1 LIQGVVCGSG
11 SDHFANGSM
20 MLDARGTS
28 RVASLIRC
36 ITSQTARL
44 EPEFLHGFAR
54 HGHERSVWHGP
65 QGHES
70 LDTSIQSEPVRG
82 VGMGKRDAR
91 ADLLDDD
98 PFRNSRAGPRI
109 HRVHQHQAPD
119 GTVHFETSSAF
130 SNALMQF
137 LGQDTWEKPKH
148 HTGRLWHF
156 SDVEKQHLRL
166 AMGAFTLA
174 LGLMAVGGISGI
186 SFFGFSSWVV
196 FLLLS
201 MPVWLIGVGPAF
213 LLHEIGH
220 KLVAKRYGCWAEF
233 RADPKGLQFGILLAF
248 VIGFLF
254 MAPGAVMV
262 AGLVSRR
269 QNGHIAVAGPLTNFC
284 LFLIGIP
291 LWGILIGL
299 TGAHI
304 PLPTED
310 FGILGWRGTYVVDNV
325 LIWQAMVF
333 NAGVYWIVFNLVL
346 GLFNMLPIG
355 PLDGLKV
362 KDWSNG
368 AFFTVIGVFAL
379 LVFTMYTGAWSAS
392 SVLTSVAEPVSNLV
406 R

>member
-1 LIQGVVCGSG
+1 
-11 SDHFANGSM
+11 
-20 MLDARGTS
+20 
-28 RVASLIRC
+28 
-36 ITSQTARL
+36 
-44 EPEFLHGFAR
+44 
-54 HGHERSVWHGP
+54 
-65 QGHES
+65 
-70 LDTSIQSEPVRG
+70 
-82 VGMGKRDAR
+82 MGKRDAR

-98 PFRNSRAGPRI
+98 PFRNTRAAPRI
-109 HRVHQHQAPD
+109 HRVHQRQAPD
-119 GTVHFETSSAF
+119 GTVHFETSSGF

-148 HTGRLWHF
+148 HSGRLWHF

-174 LGLMAVGGISGI
+174 LGFMAVGGISGI
-186 SFFGFSSWVV
+186 SYFGFSSWLV

-220 KLVAKRYGCWAEF
+220 KLAARRYGCWAEF

-248 VIGFLF
+248 AIGFLF

-269 QNGHIAVAGPLTNFC
+269 QNGHIAVAGPLTNFG

-304 PLPTED
+304 PLQTEE
-310 FGILGWRGTYVVDNV
+310 FGILGWRGTYVEDNA
-325 LIWQAMVF
+325 LLWQAMVF
-333 NAGVYWIVFNLVL
+333 NAGVYWIVFNLAL

-368 AFFTVIGVFAL
+368 AFFTVIGVFVL
-379 LVFTMYTGAWSAS
+379 LVFTMYTGVWSAS
-392 SVLTSVAEPVSNLV
+392 TLLTAVAEPVSNIV

>member
-1 LIQGVVCGSG
+1 
-11 SDHFANGSM
+11 
-20 MLDARGTS
+20 
-28 RVASLIRC
+28 
-36 ITSQTARL
+36 
-44 EPEFLHGFAR
+44 
-54 HGHERSVWHGP
+54 
-65 QGHES
+65 
-70 LDTSIQSEPVRG
+70 
-82 VGMGKRDAR
+82 MGKRDAR

-98 PFRNSRAGPRI
+98 PFRNTRAAPRI
-109 HRVHQHQAPD
+109 HRVHQRQAPD

-130 SNALMQF
+130 SNALMQL

-174 LGLMAVGGISGI
+174 LGFMAVGGISGI
-186 SFFGFSSWVV
+186 SYFGFSSWLV

-201 MPVWLIGVGPAF
+201 MPVWLVGVGPAF

-220 KLVAKRYGCWAEF
+220 KLAARRYGCWAEF

-248 VIGFLF
+248 AIGFLF

-304 PLPTED
+304 PLPTEE
-310 FGILGWRGTYVVDNV
+310 FGILGWRGTYVVDNA
-325 LIWQAMVF
+325 LLWQAMVF
-333 NAGVYWIVFNLVL
+333 NAGVYWIVFNLAL

-362 KDWSNG
+362 KDWSDG
-368 AFFTVIGVFAL
+368 AFFTVIGVFLL
-379 LVFTMYTGAWSAS
+379 LVFTMYTGVWSAS
-392 SVLTSVAEPVSNLV
+392 SVLTAVAEPVSNVV

>member
-1 LIQGVVCGSG
+1 
-11 SDHFANGSM
+11 
-20 MLDARGTS
+20 
-28 RVASLIRC
+28 
-36 ITSQTARL
+36 
-44 EPEFLHGFAR
+44 
-54 HGHERSVWHGP
+54 
-65 QGHES
+65 
-70 LDTSIQSEPVRG
+70 
-82 VGMGKRDAR
+82 MGKRDAR

-98 PFRNSRAGPRI
+98 PFRNTRAAPRI
-109 HRVHQHQAPD
+109 HRVHQRQAPD
-119 GTVHFETSSAF
+119 GTVHFETSSTF

-174 LGLMAVGGISGI
+174 LGFMAVGGISGI
-186 SFFGFSSWVV
+186 SFFGFSSWLV

-220 KLVAKRYGCWAEF
+220 KLAARRYGCWAEF

-248 VIGFLF
+248 IVGFLF

-269 QNGHIAVAGPLTNFC
+269 QNGHIAVAGPLTNFA

-304 PLPTED
+304 PLPTEE

-346 GLFNMLPIG
+346 GLFNMLPFG

-368 AFFTVIGVFAL
+368 AFLTVIGVFVL
-379 LVFTMYTGAWSAS
+379 LVFTMYTGVWSAS
-392 SVLTSVAEPVSNLV
+392 NVLTAVAQPVSNLV

>member
-1 LIQGVVCGSG
+1 
-11 SDHFANGSM
+11 
-20 MLDARGTS
+20 
-28 RVASLIRC
+28 
-36 ITSQTARL
+36 
-44 EPEFLHGFAR
+44 
-54 HGHERSVWHGP
+54 
-65 QGHES
+65 
-70 LDTSIQSEPVRG
+70 
-82 VGMGKRDAR
+82 MGKRDAR

-98 PFRNSRAGPRI
+98 PFRNTRAAPRI
-109 HRVHQHQAPD
+109 HRVHQRQAPD
-119 GTVHFETSSAF
+119 GTVHFETSSGF

-148 HTGRLWHF
+148 HSGRLWHF

-174 LGLMAVGGISGI
+174 LGFMAVGGISGI
-186 SFFGFSSWVV
+186 SYFGFSPWLV

-220 KLVAKRYGCWAEF
+220 KLVAKQYGCWAEF

-269 QNGHIAVAGPLTNFC
+269 QNGHIAVAGPLTNFA
-284 LFLIGIP
+284 LFLVGIP
-291 LWGILIGL
+291 LWGVLIGL

-304 PLPTED
+304 PLPTEE
-310 FGILGWRGTYVVDNV
+310 FGILGWRGPYVVDNA
-325 LIWQAMVF
+325 LLWQAMVF
-333 NAGVYWIVFNLVL
+333 NAGVYWIVFNLAL

-362 KDWSNG
+362 KDWSDG
-368 AFFTVIGVFAL
+368 AFFTVIGVFVL
-379 LVFTMYTGAWSAS
+379 LVFTMYTGVWSATS
-392 SVLTSVAEPVSNLV
+392 LLTAVAEPVSNLI